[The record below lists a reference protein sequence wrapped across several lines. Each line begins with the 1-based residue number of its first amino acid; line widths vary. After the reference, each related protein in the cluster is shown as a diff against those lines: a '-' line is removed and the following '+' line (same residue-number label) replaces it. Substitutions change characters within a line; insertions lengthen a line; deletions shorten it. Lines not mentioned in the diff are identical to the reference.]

1 LKPDGANGAS
11 MVEEQKSVLVVDDE
25 SAVRD
30 LMQALL
36 RNFGFRVV
44 TAEAGQDALE
54 KMEIQPIDL
63 VLTDFL
69 MPGMTGAELAR
80 EIKRRRPELPIVL
93 ITGHQPECISSDFAA
108 VLAKPFS
115 RDKLWT
121 TVAALI

>member
-1 LKPDGANGAS
+1 MDDDFFCFAN
-11 MVEEQKSVLVVDDE
+11 
-25 SAVRD
+25 
-30 LMQALL
+30 
-36 RNFGFRVV
+36 
-44 TAEAGQDALE
+44 EAGQDALE

-93 ITGHQPECISSDFAA
+93 ITGQQPECISSDFAA

-115 RDKLWT
+115 RDKLRT